1 MIEKGEKIVK
11 KKNWENKVM
20 KEEKNLINLKDIEKV
35 NQVIKKFIHIL
46 KKITIN
52 VILKIQ
58 TYFGMAFS
66 GWQNQ
71 KHFSMLIK
79 YSLKLRNYFK
89 RRRINK
95 NQLIFNSNNWRY
107 KAWFRS
113 KRGWNKKIYCRKI
126 ITTWWA
132 NKWYR

>member
-1 MIEKGEKIVK
+1 
-11 KKNWENKVM
+11 M

-66 GWQNQ
+66 G
-71 KHFSMLIK
+71 
-79 YSLKLRNYFK
+79 
-89 RRRINK
+89 
-95 NQLIFNSNNWRY
+95 
-107 KAWFRS
+107 
-113 KRGWNKKIYCRKI
+113 
-126 ITTWWA
+126 
-132 NKWYR
+132 

>member
-66 GWQNQ
+66 GWQSQ
-71 KHFSMLIK
+71 KHFSMLINNF
-79 YSLKLRNYFK
+79 LKIKKLFQK
-89 RRRINK
+89 KK
-95 NQLIFNSNNWRY
+95 N
-107 KAWFRS
+107 
-113 KRGWNKKIYCRKI
+113 
-126 ITTWWA
+126 
-132 NKWYR
+132 